1 MGRIL
6 DGLQNIRDRWRV
18 SRLTRHPTAGPEMQL
33 QRMLSGNT
41 AAATP
46 RAYAQTWDG
55 EKFAGGMFDN
65 FGLGHQMWTDYNLLR
80 ARSEEVFQRNLYARG
95 LIKRLVTNEIH
106 TGLALEATPAAKL
119 LGRESDDMLDW
130 SEDVELRFRMWCKTA
145 KVCDHSER
153 RTYGQIQALVRREAL
168 VGGDC
173 LIVQR
178 QHPVTKLPTIE
189 CVPARNI
196 GGGILEDVPDGNV
209 VIHGV
214 EVDTAGRHVAFHVWS
229 SYDQRAGVAHRIP
242 AFDDAG
248 RRTAWMVYGSDLRTH
263 TVRGEPLLGIVLQ
276 SLKEIDKYR
285 DSAQRKAVINSIL
298 AMFIR
303 KGQDK
308 MSSLPMSG
316 SAVLSGEVSPG
327 LASGGGLTPRNFAMA
342 DQIPGVVF
350 EELQQGEEP
359 VGFDNR
365 GTDTAFP
372 VFEAS
377 IISAI
382 AWTQEIPPEIL
393 TLSFNSNYS
402 ASQAALNEFRIYLEL
417 RRVDFGEQFLSHVYA
432 DWLLSEVLRGR
443 VEASSLPAAA
453 ANLERFDIA
462 AAWTCADWTGAIK
475 PTTDPLK
482 AVRAAIEAIDAGL
495 MTREYASATLYGR
508 HFEQN
513 AKVLG
518 RENQTLAEVNAPLDP
533 VVAAPVQAP
542 APPAKDTDDDD
553 VDVDGKDAD
562 GEPTKKED

>member
-1 MGRIL
+1 
-6 DGLQNIRDRWRV
+6 
-18 SRLTRHPTAGPEMQL
+18 
-33 QRMLSGNT
+33 
-41 AAATP
+41 
-46 RAYAQTWDG
+46 
-55 EKFAGGMFDN
+55 
-65 FGLGHQMWTDYNLLR
+65 
-80 ARSEEVFQRNLYARG
+80 
-95 LIKRLVTNEIH
+95 
-106 TGLALEATPAAKL
+106 
-119 LGRESDDMLDW
+119 
-130 SEDVELRFRMWCKTA
+130 
-145 KVCDHSER
+145 
-153 RTYGQIQALVRREAL
+153 
-168 VGGDC
+168 
-173 LIVQR
+173 
-178 QHPVTKLPTIE
+178 
-189 CVPARNI
+189 
-196 GGGILEDVPDGNV
+196 
-209 VIHGV
+209 
-214 EVDTAGRHVAFHVWS
+214 
-229 SYDQRAGVAHRIP
+229 
-242 AFDDAG
+242 
-248 RRTAWMVYGSDLRTH
+248 
-263 TVRGEPLLGIVLQ
+263 
-276 SLKEIDKYR
+276 
-285 DSAQRKAVINSIL
+285 
-298 AMFIR
+298 MFIR

-316 SAVLSGEVSPG
+316 AAVLTGEVSPG
-327 LASGGGLTPRNFAMA
+327 LAGGATTTPRNFSLA

-417 RRVDFGEQFLSHVYA
+417 RRVDFGEQFLSHVYS

-443 VEASSLPAAA
+443 VDAASLPAAA

-518 RENQTLAEVNAPLDP
+518 RENQTLADINAPLAD
-533 VVAAPVQAP
+533 AAGEILTP
-542 APPAKDTDDDD
+542 DTDTDEDEPD
-553 VDVDGKDAD
+553 VDDNDED
-562 GEPTKKED
+562 GEPANEEDE

>member
-6 DGLQNIRDRWRV
+6 DGLQTIRDRWKL
-18 SRLTRHPTAGPEMQL
+18 SRLLKHPTAGPEMQL
-33 QRMLSGNT
+33 QRMLASPDD

-46 RAYAQTWDG
+46 RAYAQTWNG

-65 FGLGHQMWTDYNLLR
+65 FGAGHQMWTDYYLLR

-119 LGRESDDMLDW
+119 LGRTSEGMLDW
-130 SEDVELRFRMWCKTA
+130 SEDVELRFRMWAKSA

-153 RTYGQIQALVRREAL
+153 RTFGQIQGLVRREAL

-173 LIVQR
+173 LVVQR

-196 GGGILEDVPDGNV
+196 GGGFTDETPNGNV

-214 EVDTAGRHVAFHVWS
+214 EVDAAGRHVAFHVWS
-229 SYDQRAGVAHRIP
+229 SYDQRAGTSQRIP
-242 AFDDAG
+242 AFDEAG

-316 SAVLSGEVSPG
+316 AAVLTGEVSPG
-327 LASGGGLTPRNFAMA
+327 LAGGATTTPRNFSLA

-417 RRVDFGEQFLSHVYA
+417 RRVDFGEQSLSHVYS

-443 VEASSLPAAA
+443 VDAASLPAAA

-482 AVRAAIEAIDAGL
+482 AVRAATEASDAGL

-518 RENQTLAEVNAPLDP
+518 RENQTLADINAPLAD
-533 VVAAPVQAP
+533 AAGEILTP
-542 APPAKDTDDDD
+542 DTDTDEDEPD
-553 VDVDGKDAD
+553 VDDNDED
-562 GEPTKKED
+562 GEPANEEDE